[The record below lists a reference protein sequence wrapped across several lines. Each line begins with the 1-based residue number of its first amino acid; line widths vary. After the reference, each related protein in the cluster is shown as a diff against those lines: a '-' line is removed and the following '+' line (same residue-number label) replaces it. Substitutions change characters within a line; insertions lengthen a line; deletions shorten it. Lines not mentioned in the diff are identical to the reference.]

1 VSTVHPLGMTRVRRR
16 IDAPRTRVYRTMLDP
31 STLAQWKVPDG
42 MSLRVHEFEPREGG
56 RIHISLVYDSPTET
70 GKSSEGTD
78 SYHGRFVRLVPDRL
92 IVEVDEFETA
102 DPALR
107 GEMTSTIE
115 LFDIGDAT
123 DVVATHENLPPAI
136 SLADNE
142 IGWRMALDKLAALV
156 SRP

>member
-1 VSTVHPLGMTRVRRR
+1 MH
-16 IDAPRTRVYRTMLDP
+16 
-31 STLAQWKVPDG
+31 
-42 MSLRVHEFEPREGG
+42 
-56 RIHISLVYDSPTET
+56 
-70 GKSSEGTD
+70 
-78 SYHGRFVRLVPDRL
+78 LVPDTL

-115 LFDIGDAT
+115 LFDAGDAT
-123 DVVATHENLPPAI
+123 EVVATHEGLPPAL